1 MPLGGRQGSSLPPPP
16 PSIGCSPPP
25 PAGPALTCRI
35 PSTPRVSSPRPRE
48 WRVLS
53 APCATMSV
61 GNDGRPSAPTS
72 GPCQRPPLPRPA
84 PFLDDAAVVAVVIRR
99 RRVVPPPLPFQL
111 ASRCVRRTSVVA
123 FFSAP
128 VVVRGPVVAVA
139 APVLL
144 GVAAVGARE
153 SPVPTPRG
161 QGWSR
166 HPTAKPVD
174 TAAPVLLLLP
184 SSRWMASANSTARSS
199 AGRHRRRRLRRRRRR
214 VLPRL
219 PLTAIVTRL

>member
-1 MPLGGRQGSSLPPPP
+1 M
-16 PSIGCSPPP
+16 
-25 PAGPALTCRI
+25 TCRI
-35 PSTPRVSSPRPRE
+35 PSTPRVSSTRSRE

-72 GPCQRPPLPRPA
+72 GPCQRPP
-84 PFLDDAAVVAVVIRR
+84 VVIRR

-128 VVVRGPVVAVA
+128 AVVGGPVFAVA

-144 GVAAVGARE
+144 GVAAVGARVA
-153 SPVPTPRG
+153 PVPTPRG
-161 QGWSR
+161 RGWSR

-174 TAAPVLLLLP
+174 AAAPALLLLP
-184 SSRWMASANSTARSS
+184 SSRWIASANSTARSS
-199 AGRHRRRRLRRRRRR
+199 AGRHRRRRSRRRRRR
-214 VLPRL
+214 VLPRM